1 MHLTVP
7 KINNQGY
14 ILLAI
19 IVTCVLSLSKVI
31 LIFQLKHLSTTF
43 NVEYIS
49 SEGDEEWSS
58 LVPGDGIIYLG
69 TTREPFMVSMIHQLS
84 CLNIVHKHLVS
95 QDRERTQGLARHC
108 LNYIRQMVVCRN
120 DANLEPFQ
128 YLSNKNP
135 VDLSGIWECKDWE
148 AVYDEIEKNQ
158 QAIQRGLL

>member
-1 MHLTVP
+1 MLIGYVANDYPETWPIKLEQVLGAFDNSIRYHLV
-7 KINNQGY
+7 
-14 ILLAI
+14 
-19 IVTCVLSLSKVI
+19 
-31 LIFQLKHLSTTF
+31 
-43 NVEYIS
+43 S

-84 CLNIVHKHLVS
+84 CLNIVRKHIVS

-128 YLSNKNP
+128 YFSNINP
-135 VDLSGIWECKDWE
+135 VDLSGIWECKEWE

-158 QAIQRGLL
+158 QAIQSGLL